1 MNKFRLILFLIFLFT
16 PKVNAENYV
25 DNISGISSLAEST
38 VKAAVSQMNSDTNK
52 VLENLNTE
60 IQNLSSSIKTGGL
73 ISDSEINVDVNL
85 TNVDQSLIT
94 SNAMAETLI
103 EAALDVSITEAK
115 KVIEFAQES
124 IEKGDL
130 TAAVQSLSLVESVAD
145 IAITSV
151 PSTNV
156 LDDLSIDDDFS
167 NEEISALTSVAG
179 QMAVTKVL
187 DVQKMAGQ
195 INVVSEAGLNTSEI
209 MQNLDEKGV
218 GIGSTLTSLDNAGI
232 VSIENITGQKNFE
245 IDNFDAGSFSSMD
258 VVEIGMTPTM
268 MHGAL
273 NTLPLGAATKALET
287 LSNSPEKLSSNID
300 SSLITSEA
308 IADTIG
314 LTTKSIAKTMTKKGL
329 SQNTLGNIGEDLN
342 LNEISNITEQ
352 FNNES
357 ALTDLNKIIQDTG
370 IENASKSL
378 ELAFSSNE
386 LGIAETITKSA
397 SRISQALSKKTEKEN
412 VDIKENNV
420 GLTNLELPE
429 DLSDGSL
436 IVGAAIL
443 SKPNLASGVQG
454 IVAPPEGL
462 KSGGLISDNEINV
475 DVNLTN
481 VDQSLITSN
490 AMAETLGAMT
500 KLNTNKLEE
509 LGIDKIVGSTG
520 LTPGLIA
527 TLGSAG
533 INGLDV
539 TTVVA
544 NNVAGIG
551 SESIQKLSKSISEGS
566 ASSEIV
572 ADLVATGSIN
582 QGTLGL
588 VGETGVKNLSEA
600 MGINNKNNAIV
611 SLSGGLVGSGVVENL
626 ENIKPDVVE
635 SLGIDPSLITTNAI
649 AKTMI
654 GVDLIKMSS
663 AISSGMNLS
672 DALEAS
678 ALTDINQVK
687 NNLASMALS
696 QTISTGKLIDD
707 ADIKVSSNIS
717 GIDPSLI
724 TSNAMAETLGAAAKN
739 MQQGMALDPS
749 APTNQPGY
757 QAIDPKTGNAP
768 QPK

>member
-16 PKVNAENYV
+16 QKVNADNYV

-38 VKAAVSQMNSDTNK
+38 VKAAVSQMNSDTTK

-60 IQNLSSSIKTGGL
+60 IQNLSSSNQI
-73 ISDSEINVDVNL
+73 
-85 TNVDQSLIT
+85 
-94 SNAMAETLI
+94 I

-145 IAITSV
+145 IAINSV

-156 LDDLSIDDDFS
+156 LDDLSLDDDFS
-167 NEEISALTSVAG
+167 NEEISALTSIAG
-179 QMAVTKVL
+179 QMAVEKVL

-218 GIGSTLTSLDNAGI
+218 GIGSTLTNLDNVGI

-258 VVEIGMTPTM
+258 VVEIGMSPTM

-300 SSLITSEA
+300 SSLITTEA
-308 IADTIG
+308 IAETVG
-314 LTTKSIAKTMTKKGL
+314 LTTKSIAKTMTEKGL

-342 LNEISNITEQ
+342 LNELSNITEQ
-352 FNNES
+352 ISNES
-357 ALTDLNKIIQDTG
+357 ALNDLNKIIQDTG
-370 IENASKSL
+370 IESVSKSL
-378 ELAFSSNE
+378 EIAFSSNE

-397 SRISQALSKKTEKEN
+397 SQISQALSKKTEKEN
-412 VDIKENNV
+412 VEIEENNV
-420 GLTNLELPE
+420 GPTNLELPD
-429 DLSDGSL
+429 DLSDSSL

-454 IVAPPEGL
+454 LVAPPEEL
-462 KSGGLISDNEINV
+462 KSGGLISDRKINA

-500 KLNTNKLEE
+500 KLDTNKLEE

-539 TTVVA
+539 TKAVA

-572 ADLVATGSIN
+572 ADLVSTGSIN

-600 MGINNKNNAIV
+600 MGINNENNALV
-611 SLSGGLVGSGVVENL
+611 SLSGGLVGSGVLENL
-626 ENIKPDVVE
+626 ENINPDVVE
-635 SLGIDPSLITTNAI
+635 SLGIDPSMITSNAI
-649 AKTMI
+649 AETMI
-654 GVDLIKMSS
+654 GVDLVKMSS
-663 AISSGMNLS
+663 AISNGMNLS

-678 ALTDINQVK
+678 SLIDFNEVE

-696 QTISTGKLIDD
+696 QAMSTGELIDD
-707 ADIKVSSNIS
+707 ADIKVSADIS
-717 GIDPSLI
+717 DIDSSLI
-724 TSNAMAETLGAAAKN
+724 TSNAMAETLGAAAEN
-739 MQQGMALDPS
+739 MQQGMALDS
-749 APTNQPGY
+749 NAPTNQPGY
-757 QAIDPKTGNAP
+757 QAIDPETGEAP
-768 QPK
+768 KP

>member
-1 MNKFRLILFLIFLFT
+1 MNKLRLILFLILLFT
-16 PKVNAENYV
+16 QKANADNYV

-38 VKAAVSQMNSDTNK
+38 VKAAVSQMNSDTSK
-52 VLENLNTE
+52 VLESLNTE
-60 IQNLSSSIKTGGL
+60 IQNLSSPNQT
-73 ISDSEINVDVNL
+73 
-85 TNVDQSLIT
+85 
-94 SNAMAETLI
+94 I

-156 LDDLSIDDDFS
+156 LDDLSLDDDFS
-167 NEEISALTSVAG
+167 NEEISALTSIAG
-179 QMAVTKVL
+179 QMAVEKVL

-195 INVVSEAGLNTSEI
+195 INVVSKAGLNTSEI

-218 GIGSTLTSLDNAGI
+218 GIGSTLANLDNVGI

-258 VVEIGMTPTM
+258 VVEIGMSPTM

-300 SSLITSEA
+300 SSLITTEA
-308 IADTIG
+308 IAETVG

-342 LNEISNITEQ
+342 LNELSNITEKI
-352 FNNES
+352 NKES
-357 ALTDLNKIIQDTG
+357 ALNDLNKIIQDTG
-370 IENASKSL
+370 IESVSKSL
-378 ELAFSSNE
+378 EIAFSSNE

-397 SRISQALSKKTEKEN
+397 SQISQALSKKTENEN
-412 VDIKENNV
+412 IDIEENNV
-420 GLTNLELPE
+420 GPTDLELPD
-429 DLSDGSL
+429 DLSDSSL

-454 IVAPPEGL
+454 LVAPPEEL
-462 KSGGLISDNEINV
+462 KSGGLISDSKINV
-475 DVNLTN
+475 NVNLTN
-481 VDQSLITSN
+481 VDKSLITSN

-500 KLNTNKLEE
+500 KLDTNKLEE

-539 TTVVA
+539 TKVVA

-551 SESIQKLSKSISEGS
+551 SKSIQKLSKSISEGS

-572 ADLVATGSIN
+572 ADLVSTGTIN

-600 MGINNKNNAIV
+600 MGINNENNALV
-611 SLSGGLVGSGVVENL
+611 SLSGGLVGSGVLENL
-626 ENIKPDVVE
+626 ENINPDVVE
-635 SLGIDPSLITTNAI
+635 SLGIDPSMITSNAI
-649 AKTMI
+649 AETMI
-654 GVDLIKMSS
+654 GVDLVKMSS
-663 AISSGMNLS
+663 AISNGMNLS

-678 ALTDINQVK
+678 SLIDINQVE
-687 NNLASMALS
+687 NNLATMALS
-696 QTISTGKLIDD
+696 QAMSTGELIDD
-707 ADIKVSSNIS
+707 ADIEVSADIS

-724 TSNAMAETLGAAAKN
+724 TSNAMAETLGAAAEN
-739 MQQGMALDPS
+739 MQQGMALDTS

-757 QAIDPKTGNAP
+757 QAIDPETGEAP
-768 QPK
+768 KP

>member
-16 PKVNAENYV
+16 QKVNADNYV

-38 VKAAVSQMNSDTNK
+38 VKAAVSQMNSDTTK

-60 IQNLSSSIKTGGL
+60 IQNLSSSNQI
-73 ISDSEINVDVNL
+73 
-85 TNVDQSLIT
+85 
-94 SNAMAETLI
+94 I

-145 IAITSV
+145 IAINSV

-156 LDDLSIDDDFS
+156 LDDLSLDDDFS
-167 NEEISALTSVAG
+167 NEEISALTSIAG
-179 QMAVTKVL
+179 QMAVEKVL

-218 GIGSTLTSLDNAGI
+218 GIGSTLTNLDNVGI

-258 VVEIGMTPTM
+258 VVEIGMSPTM

-300 SSLITSEA
+300 SSLITTEA
-308 IADTIG
+308 IAETIG

-329 SQNTLGNIGEDLN
+329 SQNTLGNIGADLN
-342 LNEISNITEQ
+342 LNELSNITEQ
-352 FNNES
+352 ISNES
-357 ALTDLNKIIQDTG
+357 ALNDLNKIIQDTG
-370 IENASKSL
+370 IESVSKSL
-378 ELAFSSNE
+378 ELAFSSNK
-386 LGIAETITKSA
+386 LGITETITKSA
-397 SRISQALSKKTEKEN
+397 SKISQALSKKTENEN
-412 VDIKENNV
+412 IDIEENNV
-420 GLTNLELPE
+420 GPTNLELPD
-429 DLSDGSL
+429 DLSDSSL

-454 IVAPPEGL
+454 LVAPPEEL
-462 KSGGLISDNEINV
+462 KSGGLISDRKINA

-500 KLNTNKLEE
+500 KLDTNKLEE

-539 TTVVA
+539 TKAVA

-572 ADLVATGSIN
+572 ADLVSTGSIN

-600 MGINNKNNAIV
+600 MGINNENNALV
-611 SLSGGLVGSGVVENL
+611 SLSGGLVGSGVIENL
-626 ENIKPDVVE
+626 ENINPDVVE
-635 SLGIDPSLITTNAI
+635 SLGIDPSMITSNAI
-649 AKTMI
+649 AETMI
-654 GVDLIKMSS
+654 GVDLVKMSS
-663 AISSGMNLS
+663 AISNGMNLS

-678 ALTDINQVK
+678 SLIDINEVE

-696 QTISTGKLIDD
+696 QAMSTGELIDD
-707 ADIKVSSNIS
+707 ADIKVSADIS
-717 GIDPSLI
+717 DIDSSLI
-724 TSNAMAETLGAAAKN
+724 TSNAMAETLGAAAEN
-739 MQQGMALDPS
+739 MQQGMALDS
-749 APTNQPGY
+749 NAPTNQPGY
-757 QAIDPKTGNAP
+757 QAIDPETGEAP
-768 QPK
+768 KP